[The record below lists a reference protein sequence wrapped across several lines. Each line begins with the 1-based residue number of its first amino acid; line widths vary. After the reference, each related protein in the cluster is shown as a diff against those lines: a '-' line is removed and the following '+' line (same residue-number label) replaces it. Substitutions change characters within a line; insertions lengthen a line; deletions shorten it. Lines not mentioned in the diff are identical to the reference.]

1 LNNAGNAFRA
11 PGAEAEPRREL
22 LRFRAAAA
30 RLRIIDYRRAAIIE
44 PANQGCAPASRDVGL
59 FAFSHALLDIAA
71 AVRAPAAQF
80 TISFSTRKGKSWPR
94 RDAQEKPGWFPM
106 TGGEKSLWLSPIK
119 IAPNYRSAPSG
130 RHKPHDRQIHVTR
143 A

>member
-30 RLRIIDYRRAAIIE
+30 AARLRIIDYRRAAIIE
-44 PANQGCAPASRDVGL
+44 PANQGSRDVGL

-71 AVRAPAAQF
+71 AVRAPAAQSRF
-80 TISFSTRKGKSWPR
+80 
-94 RDAQEKPGWFPM
+94 
-106 TGGEKSLWLSPIK
+106 LSP
-119 IAPNYRSAPSG
+119 RG
-130 RHKPHDRQIHVTR
+130 RESRGRAVTHR
-143 A
+143 RNPGGSR